1 MIFTEEIFECEQLP
15 APKYSTSPGEFLIS
29 GMAINIEKSLNILAV
44 KLLCTFKS
52 DLSSVPKHLFIR
64 KERVGLP
71 SYYEIYYSLVMTL
84 QSAQLMF
91 HMEFQGKKY
100 GSEKANYLYD

>member
-1 MIFTEEIFECEQLP
+1 MIFTEELFECGQLP
-15 APKYSTSPGEFLIS
+15 APKYSTSPSKFPIS
-29 GMAINIEKSLNILAV
+29 GTAINIEKCLNLLAV

-71 SYYEIYYSLVMTL
+71 SYYEIHYSLVMTL
-84 QSAQLMF
+84 QSAQLVF
-91 HMEFQGKKY
+91 HVEFQGKKY
-100 GSEKANYLYD
+100 GSEKANYLHD